1 MYYSVDSYIIIM
13 VNDMT
18 SNFKYSKDRSLG
30 INILFC
36 ILSFLGLLLFSD
48 ILQIILNLVIKNTM
62 ICSIISNI
70 FLIVFLYLLYLK
82 DLNDEAKIY
91 KKDFKKIFGT
101 SFKYYILGFM
111 GMIFFN
117 ILISIFL
124 GGISSN
130 EEQVRQMLYN
140 AQILTLISISIIAPI
155 NEELIFRK
163 SLDPVLKNKWVYV
176 IVSGVLFG
184 FAHILTNIF
193 SGTFTPSD
201 LFYILPYG
209 SLGAAFALMDRETIT
224 KEEIEELVNTGKLSN
239 TEEESLTS
247 LREKAK
253 EAGIKGY
260 TKMKKVELEEA
271 LEGLEDSTK

>member
-1 MYYSVDSYIIIM
+1 M

-48 ILQIILNLVIKNTM
+48 LLQIILNLVIKNTM

-101 SFKYYILGFM
+101 SLKYYILGFM

-130 EEQVRQMLYN
+130 EEQVREMLFN
-140 AQILTLISISIIAPI
+140 SPFITMISISIIAPI
-155 NEELIFRK
+155 TEELIFRK
-163 SLDPVLKNKWVYV
+163 SLQPVIKNKWLYIV
-176 IVSGVLFG
+176 VSGVLFG
-184 FAHILTNIF
+184 LAHLLTNMV
-193 SGTFTPSD
+193 SGNFVVTD

-209 SLGAAFALMDRETIT
+209 SLGASFALMDNETKTVFSSMVIHAIHNT
-224 KEEIEELVNTGKLSN
+224 ATALLLILLFKGGLV
-239 TEEESLTS
+239 
-247 LREKAK
+247 
-253 EAGIKGY
+253 
-260 TKMKKVELEEA
+260 
-271 LEGLEDSTK
+271 